1 LSAEVRWAPHEQF
14 YQGKVYRIPIFNQYP
29 IFKLRYIAG
38 IKGLFNGDYNYHNLN
53 LSVFKR
59 VYFSQFGY
67 ADVSAEG
74 GYIFGKLPYPLLTVH
89 RANQTYAY
97 QLNSFNLMNALEFI
111 SDHYASVNMDYY
123 FNGFILN
130 KMPLIKRLKLREVA
144 SAKILYGGV
153 RDENNP
159 ATNQSVLVFPKDGQ
173 TGKATSFALNS
184 KPYVEV
190 SVGLANIFKLL
201 RVDLVKR
208 LTYLENPDI
217 SKWGIRAR
225 VKFDF

>member
-1 LSAEVRWAPHEQF
+1 
-14 YQGKVYRIPIFNQYP
+14 
-29 IFKLRYIAG
+29 
-38 IKGLFNGDYNYHNLN
+38 
-53 LSVFKR
+53 

-67 ADVSAEG
+67 ADFSAEG
-74 GYIFGKLPYPLLTVH
+74 GYIFGKLPYPLLTIH

-111 SDHYASVNMDYY
+111 SDHYASANMDYY

-130 KMPLIKRLKLREVA
+130 KIPLVKKLKLREVA

-159 ATNQSVLVFPKDGQ
+159 STMQSYLDFPKNNT
-173 TGKATSFALNS
+173 TGTATTYALNS

-190 SVGLANIFKLL
+190 SVGLANIFKLF

-208 LTYLENPDI
+208 LTYLDNPGV
-217 SKWGIRAR
+217 SQWGIRSR